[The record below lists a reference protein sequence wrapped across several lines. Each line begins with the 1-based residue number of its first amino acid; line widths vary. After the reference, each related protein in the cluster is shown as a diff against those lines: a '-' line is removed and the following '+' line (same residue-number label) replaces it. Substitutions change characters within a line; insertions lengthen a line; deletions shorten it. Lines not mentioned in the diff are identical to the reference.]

1 MPRSS
6 SSNTMLNVPADLT
19 PTGIPDDAH
28 REFGA
33 RVTLQR
39 LTLLKQEIPGVR
51 QGRDIEAVHRL
62 RVASRR
68 LRTALRLFEECWP
81 PRHGKTWQREIRR
94 VTRSLGDARDA
105 DVQILFVEDQLRRC
119 REANFP
125 RGLNRLLL
133 RLRQRRSDLQS
144 RVVKRVARLAEGGVI
159 DQMERD
165 LAPLAGDP
173 GKPSAPSRTLGIRAE
188 GLIQARLEE
197 LLAYEPFVARPAC
210 AVELHRMRIA
220 AKRLRYCLEL
230 FDPLY
235 NGRLEGTI
243 TTLKRIQDLLG
254 LIHDCD
260 VWQELLP
267 RFLSKEQRRARD
279 YFGNDRPYR
288 RLLPGLSWF
297 ERRVAALRHRT
308 HGEFVAF
315 WGSTHRGRLWQN
327 LRRMAGSLARQA
339 EAVKKPPSRSE
350 TPVKSAPPANSS

>member
-1 MPRSS
+1 
-6 SSNTMLNVPADLT
+6 MLNVPADLT
-19 PTGIPDDAH
+19 QTGLPDDAH

-33 RVTLQR
+33 RFTLQR
-39 LTLLKQEIPGVR
+39 LALLKQEISGVR
-51 QGRDIEAVHRL
+51 QGRDIEAVHRM

-94 VTRSLGDARDA
+94 VTRSLGEARDA
-105 DVQILFVEDQLRRC
+105 DVQILFVEEQVRRC
-119 REANFP
+119 REPRFP

-144 RVVKRVARLAEGGVI
+144 RVVKRVAHLVEGGVI

-173 GKPSAPSRTLGIRAE
+173 GKPSAPSRTLGVRAE

-235 NGRLEGTI
+235 NGRLKGTI
-243 TTLKRIQDLLG
+243 TALKNIQDLLG

-260 VWQELLP
+260 VWQGLLP
-267 RFLSKEQRRARD
+267 RFLAKEQRRARN

-288 RLLPGLSWF
+288 RLLPGLTWF
-297 ERRVAALRHRT
+297 ERRVGALRHRT

-315 WGSTHRGRLWQN
+315 WGSTHRGRLWQK
-327 LRRMAGSLARQA
+327 LRRMAGSLARQG
-339 EAVKKPPSRSE
+339 E
-350 TPVKSAPPANSS
+350 PVKTPLAPHPEMPVTPSKT

>member
-1 MPRSS
+1 
-6 SSNTMLNVPADLT
+6 MLNVPADLT
-19 PTGIPDDAH
+19 PTGLPDDAH
-28 REFGA
+28 REFGV

-39 LTLLKQEIPGVR
+39 LALLKQEIPGV
-51 QGRDIEAVHRL
+51 QKGRDIEAVHRM

-105 DVQILFVEDQLRRC
+105 DVQILFVEGELRKC
-119 REANFP
+119 RDAKFP

-144 RVVKRVARLAEGGVI
+144 RVVKRIARLAGGGVI
-159 DQMERD
+159 EQMERD
-165 LAPLAGDP
+165 LSPLAGDP
-173 GKPSAPSRTLGIRAE
+173 GKPHTPSRTLGVRAE

-220 AKRLRYCLEL
+220 AKRLRYCLEV
-230 FDPLY
+230 FDPIY
-235 NGRLEGTI
+235 SGRLLGTI
-243 TTLKRIQDLLG
+243 TALKQIQDLLG

-267 RFLSKEQRRARD
+267 RFLAKEQRRARD
-279 YFGNDRPYR
+279 YFGNDQPYR
-288 RLLPGLSWF
+288 RLLPGLTWF
-297 ERRVAALRHRT
+297 ERRVGALRKRT

-315 WGSTHRGRLWQN
+315 WGSTHRGRLWQK
-327 LRRMAGSLARQA
+327 LRRMAGSLARQG
-339 EAVKKPPSRSE
+339 E
-350 TPVKSAPPANSS
+350 PVKTPLAPHPEMPVTPSKT

>member
-1 MPRSS
+1 MPRNS
-6 SSNTMLNVPADLT
+6 SSNTMLNVPADL
-19 PTGIPDDAH
+19 PQTGIPDDAH

-39 LTLLKQEIPGVR
+39 LAQLKQEIPGVR

-81 PRHGKTWQREIRR
+81 PRHGKPWQREIRR

-119 REANFP
+119 REPRFP

-133 RLRQRRSDLQS
+133 RLRQRRSGLQS
-144 RVVKRVARLAEGGVI
+144 RVVKRVARLVEGRVI

-165 LAPLAGDP
+165 LSPLAGDP
-173 GKPSAPSRTLGIRAE
+173 GKPSAPPFRTLGTRAE

-339 EAVKKPPSRSE
+339 EAVKKPPSRSPAS
-350 TPVKSAPPANSS
+350 TPRQ

>member
-1 MPRSS
+1 
-6 SSNTMLNVPADLT
+6 MLNVPADLT
-19 PTGIPDDAH
+19 PTSLPDDAH

-39 LTLLKQEIPGVR
+39 LAQLKQEIPGVR

-94 VTRSLGDARDA
+94 VTRSLGEARDA
-105 DVQILFVEDQLRRC
+105 DVQILFVEEQLRRC
-119 REANFP
+119 RDAKFP

-133 RLRQRRSDLQS
+133 RLRQRRTDLQS
-144 RVVKRVARLAEGGVI
+144 RVVKRVTRLAEGGVI

-165 LAPLAGDP
+165 LAPLGGDP

-188 GLIQARLEE
+188 GLIQVRLEE

-220 AKRLRYCLEL
+220 AKRLRYCLEF

-235 NGRLEGTI
+235 NGRLLGTI
-243 TTLKRIQDLLG
+243 AALKRIQDLLG

-288 RLLPGLSWF
+288 RLLPGLTWF

-308 HGEFVAF
+308 HAEFVAF

-327 LRRMAGSLARQA
+327 LRRMAGSLARQG
-339 EAVKKPPSRSE
+339 ESVKTPPTRPE
-350 TPVKSAPPANSS
+350 TPVTPSKT